1 LDYRIEQWVSGPAGH
16 SVVWDTLMAGVAYWA
31 LPALFGIVIVW
42 FVVGWVFGR
51 PEERRGAILA
61 LLAAGGAWLI
71 RQVIIRAWVRPRP
84 FVAHPRAVHKLIAH
98 ASDPSFPSGHAA
110 ASIAIAVA
118 VLLVHRR
125 VGGLVLT
132 VALVISYARVYVGVH
147 YPSDVLAGALIG
159 TGAALVFWR
168 PLAIIPTRVNSAVTS
183 LIRRSR
189 LPLPDR
195 IGGGPYPR

>member
-1 LDYRIEQWVSGPAGH
+1 
-16 SVVWDTLMAGVAYWA
+16 MAGAAEWA
-31 LPALFGIVIVW
+31 LPALFGIVMVW
-42 FVVGWVFGR
+42 FMVGWVLGR

-61 LLAAGGAWLI
+61 LLATGGAWLV
-71 RQVIIRAWVRPRP
+71 RQIIIRAWFRPRP
-84 FVAHPRAVHKLIAH
+84 FVAHPHAVHKLIAH
-98 ASDPSFPSGHAA
+98 TSDPSFPSGHAS

-125 VGGLVLT
+125 VGGFLLII
-132 VALVISYARVYVGVH
+132 ALVICYARVYVGVH

-159 TGAALVFWR
+159 AGVALVLWR

-189 LPLPDR
+189 LPLRDR
-195 IGGGPYPR
+195 LGGGSYPR